1 MRSTAIVK
9 GLPCSMSKTI
19 LIAGATGLIGSTTLQ
34 QALADPRYERVI
46 AVVRIPLAHH
56 PKLEQWVHADLLHAL
71 RPQRVD
77 AVLCCLGTTIG
88 KEGGDQA
95 KFIHVDKDL
104 VVGLG
109 RWARTQGVPVMSVVS
124 AIGADAHSRVFYN
137 RVKGEMERDMKA
149 LGLPTL
155 HLFQPSI
162 LTGPRK
168 EVRIGERIGIAVARV
183 LSPLLPARYRPMPH
197 DVLAAALL
205 HSVDRTT
212 SGTYDNAAIRTL

>member
-1 MRSTAIVK
+1 M
-9 GLPCSMSKTI
+9 GKTI
-19 LIAGATGLIGSTTLQ
+19 LVAGATGLIGSTVLQ
-34 QALADPRYERVI
+34 QALADPCFERVI
-46 AVVRIPLAHH
+46 AVVRTPLPQH
-56 PKLEQWVHADLLHAL
+56 PGLEQWLHTDLLQAL

-88 KEGGDQA
+88 KEGGDQT
-95 KFIHVDKDL
+95 KFIHVDKEL

-109 RWARTQGVPVMSVVS
+109 RWAKAQGVPVMSVVS
-124 AIGADAHSRVFYN
+124 AIGADASSRVFYN
-137 RVKGEMERDMKA
+137 RVKGEMEAAMKA

-168 EVRIGERIGIAVARV
+168 EVRVGERIGIAVARV
-183 LSPLLPARYRPMPH
+183 LAPLLPARYRPMPH

-205 HSVDRTT
+205 RSVDRST
-212 SGTYDNAAIRTL
+212 SGTYDNAAIRAL